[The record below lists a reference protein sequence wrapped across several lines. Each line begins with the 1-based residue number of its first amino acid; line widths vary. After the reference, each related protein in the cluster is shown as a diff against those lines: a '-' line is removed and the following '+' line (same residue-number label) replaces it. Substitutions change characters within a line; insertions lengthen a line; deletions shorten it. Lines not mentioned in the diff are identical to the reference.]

1 MAVLTAADAASSP
14 AAPHAALSLPQADDS
29 PPMSRERGLTTEAPL
44 NTQAVAGAGAQH
56 VWLQV
61 DDADAWTLAT
71 VTDRSGSDVQLTRL
85 HAPPG
90 VDKKL
95 VISEEAFS
103 KLSLATGELAVPG
116 DDLVALEDVS
126 DATMLHTLRL
136 RYARDDIFTAIG
148 PVLIVVNP
156 YKPVRVCSGETFA
169 SLNELEEDDLPP
181 HVFRIATAAFAG
193 MVRTRKAQSI
203 LISGESGAGKTET
216 TKMAM
221 ACLAEISGSSGA
233 MTEKCLESG
242 IVLEAF
248 GNAKTVYNNNSSR
261 FGKWCAVHFDRKNH
275 MAACR
280 VKSYLLEKSRVV
292 GPSDGG
298 RPRNSAQFGAIL

>member
-1 MAVLTAADAASSP
+1 MMSDINSAS
-14 AAPHAALSLPQADDS
+14 
-29 PPMSRERGLTTEAPL
+29 
-44 NTQAVAGAGAQH
+44 
-56 VWLQV
+56 
-61 DDADAWTLAT
+61 
-71 VTDRSGSDVQLTRL
+71 
-85 HAPPG
+85 
-90 VDKKL
+90 
-95 VISEEAFS
+95 
-103 KLSLATGELAVPG
+103 
-116 DDLVALEDVS
+116 
-126 DATMLHTLRL
+126 MLHTLRL

-221 ACLAEISGSSGA
+221 SCLAEISGSSGA

-261 FGKWCAVHFDRKNH
+261 FGKWCAVHFDREPP
-275 MAACR
+275 ARAS
-280 VKSYLLEKSRVV
+280 VSSREVARRRRRRRREEYHLFYQRRRR
-292 GPSDGG
+292 DGG
-298 RPRNSAQFGAIL
+298 GAHGVLAARRRAGVRHEGREGDRGGGVDDAAGRVRRKGSRRSASARRRGAAVRGLRASSPPATSRSRRARAATTPRASSPTARSSRRWRGSSRSTRAASSRS

>member
-1 MAVLTAADAASSP
+1 
-14 AAPHAALSLPQADDS
+14 
-29 PPMSRERGLTTEAPL
+29 MSRERGLTTEAPL

-221 ACLAEISGSSGA
+221 SCLAEISGSSGA

-298 RPRNSAQFGAIL
+298 RPRNSAQFGAQFRGIL